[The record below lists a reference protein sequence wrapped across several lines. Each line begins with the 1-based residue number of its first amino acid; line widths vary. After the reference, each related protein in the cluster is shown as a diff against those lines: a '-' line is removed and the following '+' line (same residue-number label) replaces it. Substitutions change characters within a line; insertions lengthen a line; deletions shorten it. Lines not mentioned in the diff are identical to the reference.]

1 MGPGQ
6 QRYVNTAPLP
16 SGIRMDRYIE
26 TIQQNILQEIWKQVQ
41 YCLIFCFILVS
52 TICKVSNIY
61 QLSNFVY
68 EEGTEVVA
76 LLIKIST
83 LSTYLQCHIVFV
95 AKKSAVSARAPDPSA
110 RAAVWECEHLV
121 LQSAARH
128 PAAARLK
135 KLSQHL
141 RRRRSQSVRS
151 VVRAEPEHTRHSG
164 AGIEGRSLVRGTL
177 TFVPPSSCGA
187 RAPATSDTRDILASS
202 QSRSETGQSPTSVA
216 GFDTKR
222 GENLPYEKSSY
233 MQWVWFIKRRAVQR
247 EYLQK
252 MELSVSRWV
261 ENSWYWCR
269 SI

>member
-1 MGPGQ
+1 M
-6 QRYVNTAPLP
+6 
-16 SGIRMDRYIE
+16 
-26 TIQQNILQEIWKQVQ
+26 
-41 YCLIFCFILVS
+41 
-52 TICKVSNIY
+52 
-61 QLSNFVY
+61 
-68 EEGTEVVA
+68 A

-141 RRRRSQSVRS
+141 RRRSQSVRS

-202 QSRSETGQSPTSVA
+202 QSRSETGRSPTSVA

-233 MQWVWFIKRRAVQR
+233 IQWASVIYKEASIPARVSPENGTVSFKVSG
-247 EYLQK
+247 
-252 MELSVSRWV
+252 ELLILMSEHLTTNNNPSFRIGVRLWACLLLGTLV
-261 ENSWYWCR
+261 NSAMAQGK
-269 SI
+269 IN